1 MSCSICEKNYCSNHT
16 EKCKLCEQ
24 LYSSGCVKNN
34 QCHTC
39 DELVSVETN
48 DSKVLEV
55 ILINSDLGKYKK
67 WECATNSKFSV
78 FRAKKM
84 LGKKIIVFDKIQEK
98 IIVDKKGGW
107 L

>member
-1 MSCSICEKNYCSNHT
+1 MNCSICEKKYCSNHT
-16 EKCKLCEQ
+16 ERCKLCEQ
-24 LYSSGCVKNN
+24 VYSTGCVKNN

-39 DELVSVETN
+39 DELVNVETN

-67 WECATNSKFSV
+67 WECATNSKFSI
-78 FRAKKM
+78 FRAKKTF
-84 LGKKIIVFDKIQEK
+84 GKKIIVLDKIQRK
-98 IIVDKKGGW
+98 IVVDKKGGW